1 MKKLSVIIILIFFG
15 FFTLPA
21 ADLSVPEEHVSYS
34 ILAFNGRDYSYSFTI
49 EDTEILYF
57 IEGQDNFL
65 SLSKSLF
72 YFWPITNEW
81 KVDNEHLNYSYMGFL
96 EILKKGELIDQIDVS
111 KYVLFAI
118 DEEYEVKWY
127 IEKGDAAKDI
137 YSEYK
142 AEMDRYWNET
152 TVYNK
157 KVLELTDYRDTLIK
171 KIEEMNK
178 NGRGTVNLID
188 QLNGIV
194 FPKQPLPPDKYISP
208 PHDILE
214 GYLVNLPAGEY
225 DIRFKTEDGFIV
237 EGSEKKVVIYKK
249 NTETSVGYEI
259 IPENK
264 WTRSVVSDRPESVI
278 YLDGSTDLYLQCF
291 YQDQYNDFFHSKTLN
306 VTDKGNPESMKWF
319 RVMQIENAGIEL
331 KYENGSYTTINAE
344 PFIVEQKEG
353 SSLGYSILPY
363 KSREVESHVEP
374 SLIAFHLPLDKD
386 VKKIQFHAV
395 DENGNIIRNSYRQV
409 RVLSAYRGGIIS
421 LVLIILPMLL
431 YVLIII
437 RYRYFRK

>member
-1 MKKLSVIIILIFFG
+1 MFFG
-15 FFTLPA
+15 VITLSA
-21 ADLSVPEEHVSYS
+21 ADLSVPEEQVSYS
-34 ILAFNGRDYSYSFTI
+34 ILAFNGRDYSYFFTI
-49 EDTEILYF
+49 EDTEVLYF
-57 IEGQDNFL
+57 IEGQDNYL

-81 KVDNEHLNYSYMGFL
+81 KVDNEHLNYSYMGIL
-96 EILKKGELIDQIDVS
+96 EILKK
-111 KYVLFAI
+111 
-118 DEEYEVKWY
+118 
-127 IEKGDAAKDI
+127 
-137 YSEYK
+137 
-142 AEMDRYWNET
+142 
-152 TVYNK
+152 
-157 KVLELTDYRDTLIK
+157 
-171 KIEEMNK
+171 
-178 NGRGTVNLID
+178 
-188 QLNGIV
+188 
-194 FPKQPLPPDKYISP
+194 
-208 PHDILE
+208 
-214 GYLVNLPAGEY
+214 YLVNLPAGEY
-225 DIRFKTEDGFIV
+225 DIRFKTEVGFIV

-306 VTDKGNPESMKWF
+306 VTNKGNPESMKWF
-319 RVMQIENAGIEL
+319 RVIQIENAGIEL

-363 KSREVESHVEP
+363 KAEIAQSGAEP

-395 DENGNIIRNSYRQV
+395 DEDGNVIRNSYRQV
-409 RVLSAYRGGIIS
+409 RVLSVYRGGIIS
-421 LVLIILPMLL
+421 LVLSLLPVLL